1 MPQRD
6 SAPVG
11 APCWVELFTSDP
23 VRTEPF
29 YCSLFGWTAES
40 AGEDYGGYVNF
51 SKDGVRV
58 AGCMKNDGQAAMPD
72 VWTVYLAVDDA
83 AATGDAALA
92 NGGQVVVPAMRVMDL
107 GSMALVTDAGQAAIG
122 VWQPGSHKGFGVLG
136 DPGTPAWFELQTR
149 DYEAS
154 VRFYQDVFGWDTHV
168 ASDTPEFR
176 YTTLGEGAG
185 QLAGIMDAGAYLPEG
200 VPAHWSVYFDV
211 EDTDAALAQIV
222 DLGGSVLLPA
232 EDTPYG
238 RIAAVADPSGA
249 AFKLVAAP

>member
-1 MPQRD
+1 
-6 SAPVG
+6 
-11 APCWVELFTSDP
+11 
-23 VRTEPF
+23 
-29 YCSLFGWTAES
+29 
-40 AGEDYGGYVNF
+40 
-51 SKDGVRV
+51 
-58 AGCMKNDGQAAMPD
+58 
-72 VWTVYLAVDDA
+72 VYLAVDDA
-83 AATGDAALA
+83 AATGDAAVA

-107 GSMALVTDAGQAAIG
+107 GSMALVTDAGEAAIG

-149 DYEAS
+149 AYDAS

-200 VPAHWSVYFDV
+200 VPARWSVYFAV

-238 RIAAVADPSGA
+238 RIAAVVDPSGA